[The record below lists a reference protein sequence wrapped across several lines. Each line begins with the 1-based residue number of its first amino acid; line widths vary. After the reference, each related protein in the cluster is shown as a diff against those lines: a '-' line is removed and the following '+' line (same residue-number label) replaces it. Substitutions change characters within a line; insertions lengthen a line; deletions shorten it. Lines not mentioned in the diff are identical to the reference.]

1 MLRGQGV
8 EGNKQSGEK
17 GKTEENWERVGPWM
31 PIKKE
36 GRGMKE
42 EEIN

>member
-1 MLRGQGV
+1 MR
-8 EGNKQSGEK
+8 K
-17 GKTEENWERVGPWM
+17 GKQIEENWERVHPWM
-31 PIKKE
+31 PIKEE